1 MTTEVVVKRTRK
13 VSGTP
18 TRATILDVS
27 TRLFAREGYDKVTMR
42 DISAEVGV
50 TMPTIYHHFKDKEY
64 LYREVERQ
72 SYGLL
77 KQRLMD
83 SISGKTDPQR
93 RLRAFIAEF
102 YDVLNDDPIFLSLAL
117 RNLLD
122 PGERHHQFLVSIAMQ
137 DVYQALKDL
146 LNELQPGHGDGL
158 APMAVLSGVLGFI
171 VMNPAKRQLG
181 EYPLHSSSSKKERA
195 NFIDYVINAALA
207 AA

>member
-1 MTTEVVVKRTRK
+1 MTSEAVVTRTRK
-13 VSGTP
+13 VSESP

-27 TRLFAREGYDKVTMR
+27 TRLFAREGYDKVAMR
-42 DISAEVGV
+42 DISAKVGV
-50 TMPTIYHHFKDKEY
+50 TMPTIYHHFKDKKC

-83 SISGKTDPQR
+83 SITGKTDPRR
-93 RLRAFIAEF
+93 RLRAFVGEF
-102 YDVLNDDPIFLSLAL
+102 YDALNDDPIFLSLAL

-137 DVYQALKDL
+137 DVYQALVDL
-146 LNELQPGHGDGL
+146 LNELQPGQGDGL
-158 APMAVLSGVLGFI
+158 APIAMLSGVLGFI
-171 VMNPAKRQLG
+171 AMNPAKRQLG
-181 EYPLHSSSSKKERA
+181 NYPLQSSSNRKERA

-207 AA
+207 TA